1 MVFDYF
7 NDNAVLHDAIYF
19 GVGNTGSYRW
29 NNLKL
34 YIGTPLSGVLTIT
47 WEYYSPTGWKTLPVT
62 DGSAGFTV
70 SGERIVAFEPP
81 SDWQKAVLSG
91 TEAAYIRAR
100 ISSRTSITEGGAQST
115 QVVSNRDRGITV
127 TGYSSGTP
135 CTMQDVYNADVA
147 GGWGI
152 CTKNGDTQYRIRTNL
167 FVGDSMGA
175 DNRRLS
181 ATGVSSYFS
190 LLNVDLTVDGA
201 VSNTGV
207 FKIGELIDSV
217 KCITQKPSTLNLT
230 QLDTIIGAHYPCGG
244 SFYVYGSLVYRMSSD
259 VTIID
264 AVNSTFYN
272 SSSLLTYQWAKTRIA
287 RCNLISDGWESGI
300 MLSYPATVKDV
311 TINMI
316 YATRIWVGGALDPID
331 IEDPKFI
338 NCTYV
343 LMVQGSSTTAERV
356 LNYINAETEAWTVF
370 WAIAAMNVVVNRQY
384 SFNLNVMDGFG
395 MPISGAIVTMQN
407 KDGVVVFSG
416 LTDSNGDI
424 PRQIVTT
431 NVYKYASGLNPG
443 TTSDTPKN
451 PFTLSVNK
459 SGYIQQKMQLQIGK
473 KFDGVIKLQP
483 NRGVDLITGCPVH
496 YISDG
501 IYLSI

>member
-1 MVFDYF
+1 
-7 NDNAVLHDAIYF
+7 
-19 GVGNTGSYRW
+19 
-29 NNLKL
+29 
-34 YIGTPLSGVLTIT
+34 
-47 WEYYSPTGWKTLPVT
+47 
-62 DGSAGFTV
+62 
-70 SGERIVAFEPP
+70 
-81 SDWQKAVLSG
+81 
-91 TEAAYIRAR
+91 
-100 ISSRTSITEGGAQST
+100 
-115 QVVSNRDRGITV
+115 
-127 TGYSSGTP
+127 
-135 CTMQDVYNADVA
+135 MQDVYNADVA